1 MSIVITYLFNID
13 IWQNFNKINYMEFNL
28 PESIINRLRP
38 YLDSYGENCQKFLN
52 AGHHIESRLQSNS
65 EILSEIRHQFDNLS
79 ATVELVFEGIS
90 VFENEIK
97 KVKELLQG
105 SITDFNSSLSILA
118 RLSDDLKKITEIFD
132 EIKESGL
139 QLAEIIKNINIVSEG
154 IEVASRNAGITA
166 FHAGRQGRGFEVI
179 AREMGQLVRISRI
192 PTQKIPLTSSEI
204 LRGIEELT
212 ADLKK
217 IQDIISDLNE
227 IAKRFSEIN
236 AELLTIIPFVE
247 TSLQDIAA
255 SIITQKDL
263 QKALMKENEKLPQYL
278 SEIYNITRSSA
289 VTEIFLSAFFQHINN
304 IKDGLFTVKD
314 TDSFYSLL
322 NIFKSILFNIP
333 DFAEQVERF
342 LDLSNL
348 KKMEVQTSDRLILQF
363 VSEANHLN
371 EIISAIAN
379 KVLDWLKVYETATGV
394 LKRAMDFYKVI
405 LEILGLLQKKLI
417 YLKESTKK
425 IEEPLRELKRITER
439 SKLLGLYARIESARS
454 GEYATSL
461 GVVTGE
467 IKNLS
472 ERIRDFVGNIELI
485 EKEIEQNFK
494 TLISYFICSTSDV
507 EEGIGAIKSAVSSV
521 DEGNNV
527 LKNLDSLSKEMLS
540 STRNMVAQCRT
551 IGEKVRIFNDDYQR
565 IGEDFAAYLEAVK
578 SGNEDCKKITG
589 IIKGFEKDIAIVV
602 KQKHRTLVF
611 RDTTE
616 PIILDP
622 AKKTDATSHQVI
634 EQIFIGLLSF
644 DSANNLIPGIAKSF
658 SVSPDGRLWSFSLRE
673 NVKFHD
679 NSKVTAAAVIN
690 SFQRVKLGPNA
701 NFIDYIEDMKLI
713 NEGDVQFV
721 LKFPYI
727 PFLANLACGVCDIV
741 PQDFSESNPVGC
753 GPYRFVHWE
762 KGREIILEAFD
773 DFFDGRPVIDRCLIK
788 VIPDDKEA
796 VERFK
801 KGEISIMSLSV
812 DMMGE
817 FPPDEIISGPVLSTQ
832 YISINVGLDSPF
844 KDRRVRQAMNYAID
858 KEYYTKVLLKGQA
871 IPAKGIFPPNLP
883 AYNKNLVGYPY
894 DLKKARELMREA
906 GFGAGIKESFI
917 FDIREDAE
925 VIYRA
930 EFIRDSLA
938 KIGINLKLNPLP
950 WKEFLE
956 KTYSGKSILS
966 LRGWISDNGDP
977 DNFLFLFH
985 TRSFGSSGNT
995 SFYSNA
1001 EIDHLIESARAEQVV
1016 KRRMELYKKIEEMLI
1031 FDAPWVFLSHGVESF
1046 VVQKNIGGFRVDPFG
1061 LVRFRNLW
1069 CE

>member
-1 MSIVITYLFNID
+1 
-13 IWQNFNKINYMEFNL
+13 MEPNL
-28 PESIINRLRP
+28 QELLVRQLKP
-38 YLDSYGENCQKFLN
+38 YLDSYGENFQKFLSI
-52 AGHHIESRLQSNS
+52 GRQIENRLQADS
-65 EILSEIRHQFDNLS
+65 EVLGEVRHQFDNLS

-97 KVKELLQG
+97 RVKELLQN
-105 SITDFNSSLSILA
+105 SIKDFNSSLSILA
-118 RLSDDLKKITEIFD
+118 RLSQDLKRITEIFD
-132 EIKESGL
+132 EIKKSGL
-139 QLAEIIKNINIVSEG
+139 HLAEIIKNIGIVSEG

-179 AREMGQLVRISRI
+179 AREMGNLVRISRI
-192 PTQKIPLTSSEI
+192 PTQKIPLTSSEVF
-204 LRGIEELT
+204 RGIEELT
-212 ADLKK
+212 GELKK

-227 IAKRFSEIN
+227 IGERFSEIN
-236 AELLTIIPFVE
+236 AELLTIIPSVE
-247 TSLQDIAA
+247 TSLQDISA

-263 QKALMKENEKLPQYL
+263 QKALMKENEKLPQSL
-278 SEIYNITRSSA
+278 SGLYNVTRSSA

-304 IKDGLFTVKD
+304 VKDGLFKVKD
-314 TDSFYSLL
+314 SDSFYSFF
-322 NIFKSILFNIP
+322 NIFKSILLSVP
-333 DFAEQVERF
+333 DFSEQGERF
-342 LDLSNL
+342 LDLSDF
-348 KKMEVQTSDRLILQF
+348 KKLEAQSSDRLIIQF

-379 KVLDWLKVYETATGV
+379 KVLDWLRVYESAIGV
-394 LKRAMDFYKVI
+394 LKKAMDFYNEI
-405 LEILGLLQKKLI
+405 LGILGLLQKKLI
-417 YLKESTKK
+417 YLEESTSK
-425 IEEPLRELKRITER
+425 IEEPLQELKRITER

-454 GEYATSL
+454 GEYAPAL

-485 EKEIEQNFK
+485 EKKIGQDFK

-507 EEGIGAIKSAVSSV
+507 EEGISAIKSAISSV
-521 DEGNNV
+521 DEGNIV
-527 LKNLDSLSKEMLS
+527 LKNLDSLSREMLA
-540 STRNMVAQCRT
+540 STRNMVNQCRT
-551 IGEKVRIFNDDYQR
+551 IGEKVRIFNDDYQK
-565 IGEDFAAYLEAVK
+565 IGEDFAKYLEAIK
-578 SGNEDCKKITG
+578 SSNEDCKMIAGTIKEFEKEVSI
-589 IIKGFEKDIAIVV
+589 IIKH
-602 KQKHRTLVF
+602 KQRTLVF
-611 RDTTE
+611 RDTTD

-644 DSANNLIPGIAKSF
+644 DSANHLIPGIARSF
-658 SVSPDGRLWSFSLRE
+658 SVSPDGCLWNFFLRE

-679 NSKVTAAAVIN
+679 NSRLTAQDVIDSLN
-690 SFQRVKLGPNA
+690 RVKVGPNA
-701 NFIDYIEDMKLI
+701 NFIDYIEEMRIIGEDRI
-713 NEGDVQFV
+713 QFV
-721 LKFPYI
+721 LKYPYI

-741 PQDFSESNPVGC
+741 PRDFSDKNPVGC
-753 GPYRFVHWE
+753 GPYRFGHWE
-762 KGREIILEAFD
+762 KGREILLEAFD
-773 DFFDGRPVIDRCLIK
+773 DFFEGRPIIDRCVIK
-788 VIPDDKEA
+788 IIPDDKEA
-796 VERFK
+796 VEQFK
-801 KGEISIMSLSV
+801 KGEISIMNLSV
-812 DMMGE
+812 DMRNE
-817 FPPDEIISGPVLSTQ
+817 FSPEEIISGPALSTQ

-858 KEYYTKVLLKGQA
+858 KEYYTNVLLKGQA
-871 IPAKGIFPPNLP
+871 IPAKGIFPPGLP
-883 AYNKNLVGYPY
+883 AYNENLTGYPY
-894 DLKKARELMREA
+894 DLRKARELMREA
-906 GFGAGIKESFI
+906 GFGSGIRDSFV

-938 KIGINLKLNPLP
+938 KIGINLTLNPLP
-950 WKEFLE
+950 WKEFLD

-995 SFYSNA
+995 SFYSNE
-1001 EIDHLIESARAEQVV
+1001 EIDRLIESARAEQIV

-1031 FDAPWVFLSHGVESF
+1031 NDAPWVFLSHGVESF

-1069 CE
+1069 WE